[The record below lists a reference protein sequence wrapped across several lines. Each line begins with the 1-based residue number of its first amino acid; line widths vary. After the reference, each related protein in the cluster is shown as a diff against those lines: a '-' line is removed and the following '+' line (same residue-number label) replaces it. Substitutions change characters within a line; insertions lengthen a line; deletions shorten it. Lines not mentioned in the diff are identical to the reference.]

1 MTDYLRLRPAAQ
13 LMKEQNPMSISSHI
27 RHADPRLDPPQ
38 LAVVGH
44 LEGPLLVRAGPGAGK
59 TRVLVW
65 RLINLLLHGAC
76 APEETVLLAF
86 GRLAAAEMR
95 QRFEAT
101 AHAVGYRGDADRVRI
116 ATIHSL
122 SHRVL
127 REHHRRIGLRSDH
140 RVLTREDQ
148 RAFMSEHFDEIF
160 GPRQRQL
167 ASYGWKDANQVLTN
181 AARCFDRITEECV
194 SPWRMVDSG
203 NQFHELIG
211 LSYLA
216 YEDALLKRG
225 CADFSHL
232 LLWADH
238 VLADDGIADHYGSG
252 IRHIM
257 VDEYQDV
264 SDLMERVVLRVGKY
278 HDNPAVVGDPD
289 QSIYAFRG
297 AGPEALLGFPDHF
310 ENCRVLGLNTNYRS
324 HAGINRVCNALIADT
339 HRDAGDP
346 RAQAAYHEMTPHAP
360 GAHPDYPS
368 VFTVWGRDGEEE
380 TEHLL
385 DVVRFLRSHRIV
397 ADYSEIALLVHS
409 VKERVV
415 RPYAEAF
422 RCERIPVHR
431 SDSASADDPLGSGRS
446 WRRGRERLP
455 RGKLC
460 IMTMHASK
468 GLEWPVVIVA
478 TAEPLGRAEEL
489 DDVVRRYRRRR
500 GHGLGA
506 RGGDHDRRRQYYV
519 ACTRAQDLL
528 VLTGSRERPPAPAF
542 DAVWSDLARW
552 PSIDHAAL
560 ARQRFTPVEDGD
572 PPSPVGVATID
583 RLEHVRWRPKR

>member
-1 MTDYLRLRPAAQ
+1 
-13 LMKEQNPMSISSHI
+13 
-27 RHADPRLDPPQ
+27 
-38 LAVVGH
+38 
-44 LEGPLLVRAGPGAGK
+44 
-59 TRVLVW
+59 
-65 RLINLLLHGAC
+65 
-76 APEETVLLAF
+76 
-86 GRLAAAEMR
+86 MR
-95 QRFEAT
+95 RRFEAT
-101 AHAVGYRGDADRVRI
+101 ARAVGYRGDVDRVRI

-127 REHHRRIGLRSDH
+127 REHHHRVGLRSAHD
-140 RVLTREDQ
+140 VLTREAQ

-160 GPRQRQL
+160 GPRQRHL
-167 ASYGWKDANQVLTN
+167 AIYDWKDANQVLTN
-181 AARCFDRITEECV
+181 AARCFDLITEECV
-194 SPWRMVDSG
+194 SPWQMVDSG
-203 NQFHELIG
+203 NQLHELIG
-211 LSYLA
+211 RSYLA

-238 VLADDGIADHYGSG
+238 VLADDGIADRYGSG
-252 IRHIM
+252 MRHIM

-264 SDLMERVVLRVGKY
+264 SRLMERVVLRVGEY
-278 HDNPAVVGDPD
+278 HGNPAVVGDPD

-324 HAGINRVCNALIADT
+324 HAGIIRVCNALIADN
-339 HRDAGDP
+339 HRYAGDP
-346 RAQAAYHEMTPHAP
+346 LAQASYHEMAPDAP

-385 DVVRFLRSHRIV
+385 AIVRFLRSHRIV

-415 RPYAEAF
+415 RPYVEAF
-422 RCERIPVHR
+422 RGERIPVHR
-431 SDSASADDPLGSGRS
+431 SDSAAVDDPLGSGGS
-446 WRRGRERLP
+446 GRRGRARLP
-455 RGKLC
+455 KGKLC

-478 TAEPLGRAEEL
+478 TAEPMGRSEEL
-489 DDVVRRYRRRR
+489 DGVVRRYSRRSHHELADR
-500 GHGLGA
+500 GA
-506 RGGDHDRRRQYYV
+506 DHDRRRQYYV
-519 ACTRAQDLL
+519 ACTRAQNLL

-542 DAVWSDLARW
+542 DAVWRELPHW

-560 ARQRFTPVEDGD
+560 ARQRFTSVEDGH
-572 PPSPVGVATID
+572 PPPPARVATID
-583 RLEHVRWRPKR
+583 RLEHVLWRPKR

>member
-1 MTDYLRLRPAAQ
+1 
-13 LMKEQNPMSISSHI
+13 MSISSHVH
-27 RHADPRLDPPQ
+27 RADPGLDQQQ
-38 LAVVGH
+38 LEVVGH

-59 TRVLVW
+59 TRVLIW
-65 RLINLLLHGAC
+65 RLINLLLHDVC

-95 QRFEAT
+95 QRVEAT
-101 AHAVGYRGDADRVRI
+101 AHAVGYRGDVERVRI
-116 ATIHSL
+116 STIHSL

-127 REHHRRIGLRSDH
+127 REQHRRIGLRSDH
-140 RVLTREDQ
+140 DVLTREAQ
-148 RAFMSEHFDEIF
+148 RVFMNEHFDEIF
-160 GPRQRQL
+160 GPHQRDL
-167 ASYGWKDANQVLTN
+167 AIYGWKDANQVLTS

-194 SPWRMVDSG
+194 SPWEMVDSG
-203 NQFHELIG
+203 NQLHELIG

-232 LLWADH
+232 LLWAGH

-252 IRHIM
+252 MRHIM

-264 SDLMERVVLRVGKY
+264 SRLMERIMLRLAGN
-278 HDNPAVVGDPD
+278 HGNPAVVGDPD

-297 AGPEALLGFPDHF
+297 AGPEALLSFPDHF

-324 HAGINRVCNALIADT
+324 HAGIVRVCNALIADN
-339 HRDAGDP
+339 HRYAGGP
-346 RAQAAYHEMTPHAP
+346 RARASYHEMAPHAP
-360 GAHPDYPS
+360 DAHPDYPS
-368 VFTVWGRDGEEE
+368 VFTVFGCDGEEE

-385 DVVRFLRSHRIV
+385 EVVRFLRSHRIV

-409 VKERVV
+409 VREHVV

-422 RCERIPVHR
+422 GGERIPVHR
-431 SDSASADDPLGSGRS
+431 SDSASVDDPLDTGRS
-446 WRRGRERLP
+446 GRRGRARP
-455 RGKLC
+455 PQGKLC

-478 TAEPLGRAEEL
+478 TAEPLGWGQEL
-489 DDVVRRYRRRR
+489 DSVVRRYSR
-500 GHGLGA
+500 GRSHEPA
-506 RGGDHDRRRQYYV
+506 VGGVDRDRRRQYYV
-519 ACTRAQDLL
+519 ACTRAQNLL

-542 DAVWSDLARW
+542 DAVWGDLPRW
-552 PSIDHAAL
+552 PSLDQAAL
-560 ARQRFTPVEDGD
+560 ARQRFTSVEDGH
-572 PPSPVGVATID
+572 PSPPVRVATVD

>member
-1 MTDYLRLRPAAQ
+1 
-13 LMKEQNPMSISSHI
+13 MSISSHI
-27 RHADPRLDPPQ
+27 HRADPGLDPQQ
-38 LAVVGH
+38 LEVVGH

-59 TRVLVW
+59 TRVLIW

-76 APEETVLLAF
+76 APEEMALLAF
-86 GRLAAAEMR
+86 GHLAAAEMR
-95 QRFEAT
+95 QRVEAR
-101 AHAVGYRGDADRVRI
+101 AHAVGYRGDVDRVRI
-116 ATIHSL
+116 STIHSL

-127 REHHRRIGLRSDH
+127 REQHRRTGLRSDH
-140 RVLTREDQ
+140 QVLAREAQ

-160 GPRQRQL
+160 GPHQRDF
-167 ASYGWKDANQVLTN
+167 AIYGWKDVNQVLTH

-194 SPWRMVDSG
+194 SPWEMVDSG

-252 IRHIM
+252 MRHIM

-264 SDLMERVVLRVGKY
+264 SRLMERVVLRVGKY
-278 HDNPAVVGDPD
+278 HGNPAVVGDPD

-324 HAGINRVCNALIADT
+324 HAGIIRVCNALIADN

-346 RAQAAYHEMTPHAP
+346 RARVPHHEMAPHAP

-368 VFTVWGRDGEEE
+368 VFTVLGRDGEEE
-380 TEHLL
+380 TAHLL
-385 DVVRFLRSHRIV
+385 DIVRFLRSHRIV

-409 VKERVV
+409 VREHVV
-415 RPYAEAF
+415 RPYVEAF
-422 RCERIPVHR
+422 GRERIPVHR
-431 SDSASADDPLGSGRS
+431 SDSAAVDDPLGSGRS
-446 WRRGRERLP
+446 GRRARVRLP
-455 RGKLC
+455 KGKIS

-468 GLEWPVVIVA
+468 GLEWPVAIVA
-478 TAEPLGRAEEL
+478 TAEPLGWGQEL
-489 DDVVRRYRRRR
+489 DSVVRRYSRGR
-500 GHGLGA
+500 GHEPAA
-506 RGGDHDRRRQYYV
+506 RGVDHDRRRQYYV
-519 ACTRAQDLL
+519 ACTRAQSLL
-528 VLTGSRERPPAPAF
+528 VLTGSRERPPAAAF
-542 DAVWSDLARW
+542 DAVWGDLPRW
-552 PSIDHAAL
+552 PSLDQAAL
-560 ARQRFTPVEDGD
+560 GRQRFSPVEDGH
-572 PPSPVGVATID
+572 PPPPVRVATID
-583 RLEHVRWRPKR
+583 RLEHVLWRPKRESDANG